1 MKSVVVPVALRERLG
16 NPGAAALTEMLDTH
30 LREHIEFA
38 LEKSGER
45 FERRLVEEVSK
56 VRIDMADLGRDLS
69 DQIASSRFELVKW
82 NFAFW
87 VGQLIAIIGILGVM
101 LRGR

>member
-1 MKSVVVPVALRERLG
+1 MKSHTVPVALRERLG

-30 LREHIEFA
+30 MRECIEFA
-38 LEKSGER
+38 LDKSAER
-45 FERRLVEEVSK
+45 FERRLVEEASK
-56 VRIDMADLGRDLS
+56 IRVDMADLRRDLS
-69 DQIASSRFELVKW
+69 DQIAASRFELVKW

-87 VGQLIAIIGILGVM
+87 VGQLVAIVGILGVM